1 MMAESIEAKVA
12 KHGDR
17 MIEIRVR
24 LWTDKIADGGKGS
37 VLPKHAW
44 DAGVVMLQRNESHGI
59 SPKAPLPFNGF
70 ADLPSKI
77 EEVLLGQGVKV
88 HLSKR
93 QRRYLLAD

>member
-1 MMAESIEAKVA
+1 
-12 KHGDR
+12 

-24 LWTDKIADGGKGS
+24 LWTDKIADGGKDM

-44 DAGVVMLQRNESHGI
+44 DAGVVLLQRNESHGI
-59 SPKAPLPFNGF
+59 TPKDPLPFNGM

-77 EEVLLGQGVKV
+77 EKVLLAEGIKI

-93 QRRYLLAD
+93 QRRYLVSD